1 MEIDLS
7 SISVVRGFF
16 IEAPPDILIVQEDP
30 EVVLVQVLVNDLKKK
45 RTFGHSMNPEG

>member
-7 SISVVRGFF
+7 SISIVRGFF

-30 EVVLVQVLVNDLKKK
+30 EVVLVQVLMNDLKKK
-45 RTFGHSMNPEG
+45 RTFGHSVNREG